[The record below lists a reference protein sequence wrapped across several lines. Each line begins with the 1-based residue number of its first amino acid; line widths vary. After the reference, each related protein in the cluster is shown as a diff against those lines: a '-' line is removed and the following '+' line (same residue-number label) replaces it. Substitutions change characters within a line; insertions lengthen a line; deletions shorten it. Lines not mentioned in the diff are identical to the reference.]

1 MALTLYNTL
10 TRRKDPFVPL
20 HPPQVGV
27 YTCGPTV
34 YSYQHIGNLRTY
46 VFEDILVRM
55 LRYDGYN
62 VKRVMNITDVG
73 HLVSDADE
81 GEDRMAKA
89 ARLEQKDPLEI
100 AAFYTRVFFE
110 DFDRLNCLR
119 PDVVAPATE
128 HIPEMIALIECLQ
141 AKGVAYE
148 ISDGVYFDVSK
159 FPDYGK
165 LSRLSLAGQE
175 AGARVEVNPE
185 KRGPFDFALWKRA
198 EPGHLQ
204 QWPSPWG
211 QGYPGWHIECSAMS
225 MEYLGPTFDIHCGG
239 IDHIPVHHENEI
251 AQSEACTGEPFVR
264 VWLHGE
270 FMNLNNAKISKRDL
284 VETEDRGRYLTVGH
298 LAEQGYNPLAYRYL
312 LLGAHYRT
320 PLNYTQE
327 ALDAAATALNGIYEF
342 VRRAAQAP
350 TAAPAQAAHEDAGTA
365 WLDAFEAQFQAA
377 IDDDLNMP
385 RALATVHDLIRE
397 ANRRGAQAAALPLLF
412 AWDAVLGLRL
422 EEEARRE
429 DTLGGEI
436 TRLVQERQAA
446 RTAKDWARA
455 DAIRD
460 QIKGAGYELED
471 TPQGV
476 RWKRGDATGLIP
488 R

>member
-1 MALTLYNTL
+1 MSLTLYNTL
-10 TRRKDPFVPL
+10 TRRKDPFVPMN
-20 HPPQVGV
+20 PPQVGV

-34 YSYQHIGNLRTY
+34 YSYQHIGNMRTY
-46 VFEDILVRM
+46 VFEDILVRV
-55 LRYDGYN
+55 LRYDGYD
-62 VKRVMNITDVG
+62 VERVMNITDVG

-89 ARLEQKDPLEI
+89 ARIEQKDPLEI
-100 AAFYTRVFFE
+100 AAFYTRIFF
-110 DFDRLNCLR
+110 DDYDRLNCLR
-119 PDVVAPATE
+119 PDVTCPATD

-198 EPGHLQ
+198 LPEHLQ

-225 MEYLGPTFDIHCGG
+225 MKYLGSTFDIHCGG

-251 AQSEACTGEPFVR
+251 AQAEACTGQLFVR

-270 FMNLNNAKISKRDL
+270 FMNLNNAKISKRNL
-284 VETEDRGRYLTVGH
+284 IETEDRGRFLTVGH

-312 LLGAHYRT
+312 LLGAHYRS
-320 PLNYTQE
+320 PLNYTQD
-327 ALDAAATALNGIYEF
+327 ALDGAATALEGIYDF
-342 VRRAAQAP
+342 VRRTAQAP
-350 TAAPAQAAHEDAGTA
+350 AAPAPAEAADPA
-365 WLDAFEAQFQAA
+365 WLDTFNKQFQTA

-397 ANRRGAQAAALPLLF
+397 ANRRGAQAAALPVLF

-422 EEEARRE
+422 EAEAQRE
-429 DTLGGEI
+429 DTLGDEI
-436 TRLVQERQAA
+436 TRLVSERQAA
-446 RTAKDWARA
+446 RATKNWAQA

-460 QIKGAGYELED
+460 QIKAAGYELED

-476 RWKRGDATGLIP
+476 RWKRGDATGLIA

>member
-20 HPPQVGV
+20 TPPHVGV

-34 YSYQHIGNLRTY
+34 YSYQHIGNMRMY
-46 VFEDILVRM
+46 GFEDILVRV
-55 LRYDGYN
+55 LRYDGYD
-62 VKRVMNITDVG
+62 VTRVMNITDVG
-73 HLVSDADE
+73 HLVSVADE
-81 GEDRMAKA
+81 GEDRMEKA

-100 AAFYTRVFFE
+100 AAFYTRAYFE
-110 DFDRLNCLR
+110 DYDRLNYIR
-119 PDVVAPATE
+119 PDILCPATE

-141 AKGVAYE
+141 AKGFAYE

-165 LSRLSLAGQE
+165 LSRLSLEGQE

-185 KRGPFDFALWKRA
+185 KHGPFDFALWKRA
-198 EPGHLQ
+198 LPEHLQ

-225 MEYLGPTFDIHCGG
+225 MKYLGPTFDIHAGG

-251 AQSEACTGEPFVR
+251 AQAEACTGELFVR

-270 FMNLNNAKISKRDL
+270 FLNLNNAKISKRNL
-284 VETEDRGRYLTVGH
+284 VEGEDRGRYLTVAH
-298 LAEQGYNPLAYRYL
+298 LVEQGYNPLALRYL
-312 LLGAHYRT
+312 LLGAHYRS

-327 ALDAAATALNGIYEF
+327 ALDAAATALNSIYDF
-342 VRRAAQAP
+342 VRRTAQAP
-350 TAAPAQAAHEDAGTA
+350 AAAAAPAEPAESEAD
-365 WLDAFEAQFQAA
+365 WLGGFDAQFQAA

-397 ANRRGAQAAALPLLF
+397 ANRSGAQAAALPLLL

-422 EEEARRE
+422 ADEARRE
-429 DTLGGEI
+429 DTLGSEI
-436 TRLVQERQAA
+436 ARLVQQRQAA
-446 RTAKDWARA
+446 RAAKDWPQA

-460 QIKGAGYELED
+460 QIKAAGYELED

>member
-1 MALTLYNTL
+1 
-10 TRRKDPFVPL
+10 
-20 HPPQVGV
+20 
-27 YTCGPTV
+27 
-34 YSYQHIGNLRTY
+34 
-46 VFEDILVRM
+46 
-55 LRYDGYN
+55 
-62 VKRVMNITDVG
+62 
-73 HLVSDADE
+73 
-81 GEDRMAKA
+81 
-89 ARLEQKDPLEI
+89 
-100 AAFYTRVFFE
+100 
-110 DFDRLNCLR
+110 
-119 PDVVAPATE
+119 
-128 HIPEMIALIECLQ
+128 
-141 AKGVAYE
+141 
-148 ISDGVYFDVSK
+148 
-159 FPDYGK
+159 
-165 LSRLSLAGQE
+165 
-175 AGARVEVNPE
+175 
-185 KRGPFDFALWKRA
+185 
-198 EPGHLQ
+198 
-204 QWPSPWG
+204 
-211 QGYPGWHIECSAMS
+211 MS

-284 VETEDRGRYLTVGH
+284 IETEDRGRYLTVGH

-350 TAAPAQAAHEDAGTA
+350 TAAAAQAAQADTDTA
-365 WLDAFEAQFQAA
+365 WLGAFEAQFQAA

-460 QIKGAGYELED
+460 QIKAAGYELED